1 MLTRSIMTKRV
12 PEEVRLAAILTT
24 AVTVVGVGM
33 WMVARRRSALTSSH
47 TATARPSMPSLARG
61 RGLHIERAVTVMRSP
76 EELYSRWRDL
86 SRLPELI
93 PHLESV
99 TPIDQTRSR
108 WVLKG
113 PRDLRLCWEAEL
125 VADEPGQLIAW
136 RSIEGADVDNA
147 GSVRFT
153 RVPNDRGTEM
163 KVLLSYAPPA
173 GWLANAVATL
183 FGRGGDREVREALRR
198 FKQQMETDELAI
210 AAPARRVGEADLH
223 EHHWGRV

>member
-1 MLTRSIMTKRV
+1 MAAPRPVKTR
-12 PEEVRLAAILTT
+12 PD
-24 AVTVVGVGM
+24 
-33 WMVARRRSALTSSH
+33 
-47 TATARPSMPSLARG
+47 MPSLAGG
-61 RGLHIERAVTVMRSP
+61 RGLRVERAVTVMRSP
-76 EELYSRWRDL
+76 EELYARWRDL

-113 PRDLRLCWEAEL
+113 PRDIRLSWEAEL
-125 VADEPGQLIAW
+125 VADEPGRLIAW

-173 GWLANAVATL
+173 GWVSNTIATL

-198 FKQQMETDELAI
+198 FKQQMEADEVAI
-210 AAPARRVGEADLH
+210 AAPGDRVGEADRH
-223 EHHWGRV
+223 EQHWGRT

>member
-1 MLTRSIMTKRV
+1 MLHRSTMKKRAQDDV
-12 PEEVRLAAILTT
+12 KLAAILTT
-24 AVTVVGVGM
+24 AATVVAVGL
-33 WMVARRRSALTSSH
+33 WTLARSRSAMPSLQPGKR
-47 TATARPSMPSLARG
+47 RPDMPSLAGG
-61 RGLHIERAVTVMRSP
+61 RGLRVERAVTVMRSP

-113 PRDLRLCWEAEL
+113 PRDLRLSWEAEL
-125 VADEPGQLIAW
+125 VADEPGRLIAW

-173 GWLANAVATL
+173 GRLANTVAAL

-198 FKQQMETDELAI
+198 FKQQMETDEVAI
-210 AAPARRVGEADLH
+210 AAPGRRGSEAELH
-223 EHHWGRV
+223 GHHWGRV